1 MSETDPLIERND
13 DDDDDDEEEVNPFR
27 PDSSSTPRPSG
38 EDIPLTTMNRE
49 REKEPTTAE
58 TSFIEGSPVS
68 RVLTSNRRAW
78 EALKG
83 IFPEAKVTEIDVSY
97 SKKGRLQV
105 KMFGQGKKAYDLYTV
120 QRGTK
125 VERLHPNL
133 PKQIRKALGT
143 EREVLISAKDIE
155 GLQKSIRE
163 DQIIVEDENED
174 QQVRDR
180 ARERIA
186 DKQEQ
191 IDALEN
197 EREELEEGLSLRERV
212 KNVFKKYGFTVTAVV
227 LAVGTPIGVIV
238 NSLTKGLKSVA
249 VGIGNG
255 LQTLGKKIA
264 QILPG
269 LIGTVVSFIFK
280 TAGSVISFLGKN
292 AWLLILGV
300 AVFMVERFQKNS

>member
-1 MSETDPLIERND
+1 MTM
-13 DDDDDDEEEVNPFR
+13 
-27 PDSSSTPRPSG
+27 TM
-38 EDIPLTTMNRE
+38 TMMNRE

-83 IFPEAKVTEIDVSY
+83 IFPKAKATEIDVSY

-125 VERLHPNL
+125 VERLNPNL

-143 EREVLISAKDIE
+143 EREVLISAKEKDIE
-155 GLQKSIRE
+155 ELQKSIRE

-186 DKQEQ
+186 
-191 IDALEN
+191 
-197 EREELEEGLSLRERV
+197 GLTNRNRLMRSRMR
-212 KNVFKKYGFTVTAVV
+212 
-227 LAVGTPIGVIV
+227 
-238 NSLTKGLKSVA
+238 
-249 VGIGNG
+249 
-255 LQTLGKKIA
+255 
-264 QILPG
+264 
-269 LIGTVVSFIFK
+269 
-280 TAGSVISFLGKN
+280 
-292 AWLLILGV
+292 W
-300 AVFMVERFQKNS
+300 KNSKRDSH

>member
-1 MSETDPLIERND
+1 MSETDPLLERND
-13 DDDDDDEEEVNPFR
+13 DDDDDDEEEFNPFR
-27 PDSSSTPRPSG
+27 PDSSSIPGPSG

-58 TSFIEGSPVS
+58 TSFIEGSPV
-68 RVLTSNRRAW
+68 LTSNRRAW

-83 IFPEAKVTEIDVSY
+83 IFPEAKATEIDVSY

-125 VERLHPNL
+125 VERLNPNL
-133 PKQIRKALGT
+133 PKEIRKALGT
-143 EREVLISAKDIE
+143 EREVLIAAKEKDIE
-155 GLQKSIRE
+155 ELQKSIRE

-186 DKQEQ
+186 DKQGQ

-197 EREELEEGLSLRERV
+197 EREELEERLPLRERV
-212 KNVFKKYGFTVTAVV
+212 KNIFKRYGFTVTAVV
-227 LAVGTPIGVIV
+227 LAVGTTIGVIV

-269 LIGTVVSFIFK
+269 LIGTIVSFIFK

-300 AVFMVERFQKNS
+300 VVFMVERYKKNR